1 MHTTD
6 RSLFK
11 KGIKYLLI
19 ALPLLVLAPVLITLA
34 RLNKESIAFWILF
47 IPGLI
52 AFFAAMYTIFIGVN
66 TLMKAFFSK
75 ENKAD

>member
-6 RSLFK
+6 KTLFK

-19 ALPLLVLAPVLITLA
+19 ALPLLVLAPVLITVA
-34 RLNKESIAFWILF
+34 RLNKESFVFWIIF

-52 AFFAAMYTIFIGVN
+52 AFFAAMYTIYIGVN
-66 TLMKAFFSK
+66 TLMKAFFSRK
-75 ENKAD
+75 DS